1 MNEEYTNIPHGHGQL
16 ARLTQSSVILIAVLF
31 GMVMPIISAMI
42 YPTYRHKMSDPWV
55 EATRLLELPF
65 VAAEVAIILF
75 AMLRGMSMV
84 DMWRG
89 LPNDVRFASLVM
101 LIGVFTSSALFSAE
115 VGSSLVISLI
125 TFFHLMFAL
134 AALYL
139 SRGVTLKTSESFANL
154 HAVGL
159 VLIALLTAWWL
170 GFPPPLSE
178 VPEGKIEW
186 SNAVPG
192 WISVRHFGSWTGALA
207 AAFAI
212 KLLFED
218 KDRLDWTQA
227 AYCLAAAMTVWSG
240 TRAAILAI
248 VAVTLIIV
256 VATRQLPNMRAIFR
270 AALLTGIAMLAAWL
284 LLPDHPAF
292 WLYQTG
298 DLESLKTVTSK
309 RDELWL
315 ATFYRWLD
323 SPWWGWGSGS
333 TNWEVDIGWAH
344 TQPHNAILQF
354 LISWGI
360 VGAAGAI
367 WLIARAI
374 KAVHSRSLH
383 SPIQLALLAMLYAL
397 LFQSMLEGMLHYP
410 RFIIA
415 IIMLFALLARLAE
428 PSSLGE
434 RPEERLP
441 AN

>member
-1 MNEEYTNIPHGHGQL
+1 MAT
-16 ARLTQSSVILIAVLF
+16 IAVLF
-31 GMVMPIISAMI
+31 GVVMPIVSAMI
-42 YPTYRHKMSDPWV
+42 YPTYRHKMPDPWV

-65 VAAEVAIILF
+65 VAVEMTVIVF

-84 DMWRG
+84 EMWKN
-89 LPNDVRFASLVM
+89 LPKDVRIASLVM
-101 LIGVFTSSALFSAE
+101 LIGVFASSALFSAE
-115 VGSSLVISLI
+115 VGSSLAISLI
-125 TFFHLMFAL
+125 TFVHLMFAL
-134 AALYL
+134 AVLHL
-139 SRGVTLKTSESFANL
+139 FRGATFKVSEMFTKL
-154 HAVGL
+154 HAAGL
-159 VLIALLTAWWL
+159 VLIALLTAWWF

-186 SNAVPG
+186 GNAVPG
-192 WISVRHFGSWTGALA
+192 WIHARHFGSWTGALA

-218 KDRLDWTQA
+218 KERIDWTHA

-248 VAVTLIIV
+248 VVVTLIIV
-256 VATRQLPNMRAIFR
+256 VAMRKWPSTRAILR
-270 AALLTGIAMLAAWL
+270 AALLTAIAVLAAWL

-298 DLESLKTVTSK
+298 DAESLKAMTSK

-333 TNWEVDIGWAH
+333 TNWEVYIGWAH

-360 VGAAGAI
+360 VGATGAI
-367 WLIARAI
+367 WLILRAI
-374 KAVHSRSLH
+374 KAVHTPSLR

-397 LFQSMLEGMLHYP
+397 LFQSLFEGMLHYP
-410 RFIIA
+410 RFIIE
-415 IIMLFALLARLAE
+415 IIVLFALLARLAE
-428 PSSLGE
+428 QSSVLE
-434 RPEERLP
+434 KPEDRLP
-441 AN
+441 AS